1 MNLGWID
8 DDTQYD
14 SPVYKNTGHVV
25 LHEFCHALGMI
36 HEHQNPKGN
45 TIVWNK
51 PVVYAELARTNNWS
65 TAQTD
70 ENMFKRYGDR
80 ELCQKTLDKP
90 DYKGKDIDLAGYCKG
105 EEVNGSDYDPKSIMH
120 YFYPSSW
127 ILEGPKEI
135 PKNTKLSDMDKLW
148 LAKYYGDPKDIVKD
162 NKIIDSEP
170 PTEYTVNTEETPTEY
185 TEEPPTEYTVNTEEP
200 PTEYTVNTEEPPT
213 EYTVNTEEPPTEY
226 DANVDLNEEVTD
238 KKQNALKNNVNK
250 TEQKTEPEPKPEPEY
265 SGSGIIMTNIHEDV
279 ILIIMVFLILYCI
292 AYYYSLKL

>member
-1 MNLGWID
+1 
-8 DDTQYD
+8 
-14 SPVYKNTGHVV
+14 
-25 LHEFCHALGMI
+25 
-36 HEHQNPKGN
+36 
-45 TIVWNK
+45 
-51 PVVYAELARTNNWS
+51 
-65 TAQTD
+65 
-70 ENMFKRYGDR
+70 
-80 ELCQKTLDKP
+80 
-90 DYKGKDIDLAGYCKG
+90 
-105 EEVNGSDYDPKSIMH
+105 MH